1 MIDAEDIVIEELERN
16 PFTHP
21 DSVQVLYRPVV
32 ALHETDKVPPM
43 PKRDKDD
50 WGYQWWQEQIK
61 RCQFGWVAPDGHYL
75 NGFLY
80 FYLNFCKIPLKKPD
94 SSTFDYD
101 YPYYRDND
109 EEILNQI
116 WANRYM
122 KLPNGKHKMAKNHV
136 EAKPRGIAWTT
147 FTLLGVGM
155 YFFVFKDDLIMGCAY
170 PNDEV
175 VNTERDWFKNTWI
188 NLHPI
193 FKRKKPVGSNKVHD
207 IYLLHDNQNLFSIG
221 YKIGRIAQPVSQCR
235 FDVIGQETKAGVYK
249 GKRVNLAIAAE
260 AGLWVGDSLK
270 NYITEN
276 EPSVKLGGEQWG
288 MFLIGGTSNA
298 IINKST
304 AYREIFESP
313 SAYNAT
319 RHFTPKTR
327 VLFGCI
333 DYMTGKSLEDK
344 ALRQIKET
352 RESKVGDQDAYN
364 QDLIEN
370 PLTWEEA
377 FLPNNKKSAYN
388 VAQINEH
395 IAWLKMN
402 HASHWYKGRL
412 EYLLDGYGKP
422 TGKVQFVE
430 SVDGDWYVNR
440 EGMPTEAYKNLHVAA
455 IDDRYKSRGE
465 NHKDTG
471 EDSRN
476 AMIIYRKPTIQNI
489 KSDMPVCVYYGNHPD
504 LMVAYEEFYKGM
516 LFYGVE
522 KTLYEWNHDGFPNF
536 LRDKKAGD
544 RLFYINGNPG
554 IKVSQTEKQELT
566 YLGSKYFMEGRYKN
580 ITLPLILEELIKWGT
595 RRNTDVASAFHLV
608 LHLLNL
614 TESLAVTIMNK
625 EYEKESYVI
634 QLGPS
639 NGKREREESSDYPMI
654 RLGPAMRAY

>member
-1 MIDAEDIVIEELERN
+1 MTDTDTSLLVDQQID

-21 DSVQVLYRPVV
+21 DSVQVIYRPVV
-32 ALHETDKVPPM
+32 ALHDADKVPAM

-50 WGYQWWQEQIK
+50 PGYKWWQEQIK
-61 RCQFGWVAPDGHYL
+61 RCQFGWVAPNGHYL
-75 NGFLY
+75 NGYLY
-80 FYLNFCKIPLKKPD
+80 FYLNFCKIPLRKEG
-94 SSTFDYD
+94 STTFDYD

-109 EEILNQI
+109 EDILNQI

-122 KLPNGKHKMAKNHV
+122 SLPNGKRKMAKNHV

-155 YFFVFKDDLIMGCAY
+155 YYFVFKDDLFMGCAY

-175 VNTERDWFKNTWI
+175 VNTERDWFKQTWI

-193 FKRKKPVGSNKVHD
+193 FKRKKSIADNKVRD
-207 IYLLHDNQNLFSIG
+207 LELLNDNKGLFSIG
-221 YKIGRIAQPVSQCR
+221 YKVGRIMVPVSQCL

-249 GKRVNLAIAAE
+249 GKRLNLAIAAE

-276 EPSVKLGGEQWG
+276 EPSIKLGGEQWG

-304 AYREIFESP
+304 AYREIFENP
-313 SAYNAT
+313 GAYNAT

-327 VLFGCI
+327 VLYGCI
-333 DYMTGKSLEDK
+333 DYLTGKSLEIK
-344 ALRQIKET
+344 ALKQIKKS
-352 RESKVGDQDAYN
+352 REEKVGDQDSYN

-377 FLPNNKKSAYN
+377 FLPNNKTSAYN
-388 VAQINEH
+388 VAMINEH

-412 EYLLDGYGKP
+412 EYLIDGKGRP
-422 TGKVQFVE
+422 TGKVTFVE
-430 SVDGDWYVNR
+430 SADGDWYLNR
-440 EGMPTEAYKNLHVAA
+440 EGMPTDAYQNLHIAG
-455 IDDRYKSRGE
+455 IDDRYKDRTVD
-465 NHKDTG
+465 HKNTA

-476 AMIIYRKPTIQNI
+476 AMVIYRKPTIQNI
-489 KSDMPVCVYYGNHPD
+489 KSDMPVCVYYGNLLD
-504 LMVAYEEFYKGM
+504 MRSTYEEFYKGM
-516 LFYGVE
+516 LFYNIE
-522 KTLYEWNHDGFPNF
+522 KTLYEYNHQGFPDF
-536 LRDKKAGD
+536 LREKSAGD
-544 RLFYINGNPG
+544 RLFYINNRPG
-554 IKVSQTEKQELT
+554 IKIAQAEKQELT
-566 YLGSKYFMEGRYKN
+566 YLGSKYFSEGRYKN

-595 RRNTDVASAFHLV
+595 KRNTDVASAFHLV

-614 TESLAVTIMNK
+614 TESLSVTIMNK
-625 EYEKESYVI
+625 AYEQEHYVV
-634 QLGPS
+634 QLGPAT
-639 NGKREREESSDYPMI
+639 KAQRQQDSSDYPLI
-654 RLGPAMRAY
+654 RLGPSYA